1 MGGWYGV
8 VFCIVSCMRPTVYNA
23 PTLFI
28 LYRVVEANSI
38 TLALGGEGGG
48 GGGGGRGL
56 RRHDQNP
63 PHPFP
68 PPLTATHLH
77 LHLTFFDVPQ
87 RFGFKIC
94 FRRSC

>member
-8 VFCIVSCMRPTVYNA
+8 VFCVVSCMRPTVYNA

-38 TLALGGEGGG
+38 TLALGEGGGG

-56 RRHDQNP
+56 RRHDQNL
-63 PHPFP
+63 P
-68 PPLTATHLH
+68 PPLPPPSPPTATHLHH

-87 RFGFKIC
+87 RFGF
-94 FRRSC
+94 